1 VSESR
6 ILATLIHLMTPF
18 SPTITPFWHPMP
30 GRHQVDLRGITGFG
44 HTMSPK
50 QAGNVG
56 ESPFYMI
63 KMRPLGPLYVIKKW
77 EPGTHFHEQKQ
88 LLTHIDMAAARTRI
102 LDLQETVALL
112 EQTVG
117 VLVMKNTAPT
127 APWEQ

>member
-1 VSESR
+1 
-6 ILATLIHLMTPF
+6 MTDKEF
-18 SPTITPFWHPMP
+18 QQLVCRELLDM
-30 GRHQVDLRGITGFG
+30 
-44 HTMSPK
+44 K
-50 QAGNVG
+50 QRLKNLEETVT
-56 ESPFYMI
+56 SI
-63 KMRPLGPLYVIKKW
+63 KGDVM
-77 EPGTHFHEQKQ
+77 